1 MGIFSGKIVSNSLWM
16 MLEKVISIF
25 GLIFVTSYVAKYI
38 GPTNFGKIALAT
50 TLFTFVQTLTW
61 FGNQEIL
68 FKRVSKNHQSGLNYL
83 SNTQKIRFYLFL
95 FMSLPILFG
104 LYIFTDL
111 LTLIFG
117 IATAFAT
124 YFITQDIYAVYN
136 NAVLHSY
143 INAIVNM
150 VGLSIAL
157 VVRYVI
163 VLFELEYA
171 YLSIPIVLVTL
182 IPYLLKRYWFNRSLK
197 TPILNQQKYR
207 KYYFLAGGSLVIST
221 LAISFYTQITSLML
235 AKLTSLKDLGIYAVA
250 VTLGTA
256 WSFINFAVIT
266 SVLSKIYRE
275 KSHYESYVMI
285 AKLNL
290 VILAVS
296 LSVVAVL
303 GLLGPWII
311 ETLYGAA
318 YQDAYKLLIIL
329 ALSTMLSGLGTIAA
343 RLMVKEESYAYI
355 SKKMLFVALSA
366 LPISYGMI
374 YVYGLIGAAYSV
386 FIIELLSLTV
396 FNYFYKDG
404 LIFKIH
410 FFPLFKQQLQAK
422 YNIGATSV

>member
-95 FMSLPILFG
+95 LMSLPILIG

-157 VVRYVI
+157 AVRYVI
-163 VLFELEYA
+163 VLFEMEYA

-235 AKLTSLKDLGIYAVA
+235 AKLTSLKDLGVYAVA

-343 RLMVKEESYAYI
+343 RLMVKEESYTYI

-374 YVYGLIGAAYSV
+374 YIYGLIGAAYSV

-410 FFPLFKQQLQAK
+410 LFPFFKHSLKMKQ
-422 YNIGATSV
+422 

>member
-104 LYIFTDL
+104 LYVFTDL

-157 VVRYVI
+157 AVRYVI
-163 VLFELEYA
+163 VLFEMEYA

-235 AKLTSLKDLGIYAVA
+235 AKLTSLKDLGVYAVA

-318 YQDAYKLLIIL
+318 YQDAYQLLIIL

-366 LPISYGMI
+366 LPISYAMI

-410 FFPLFKQQLQAK
+410 LFPFFKHSLKMKQ
-422 YNIGATSV
+422 

>member
-83 SNTQKIRFYLFL
+83 SNTQQIRFYLFL

-157 VVRYVI
+157 AVRYVI
-163 VLFELEYA
+163 VLFEMEYA

-197 TPILNQQKYR
+197 TPIMNQQKYR

-275 KSHYESYVMI
+275 KDHYQSYVMV

-296 LSVVAVL
+296 LPVVAVL

-410 FFPLFKQQLQAK
+410 LFPFFKHSLKMKQ
-422 YNIGATSV
+422 

>member
-157 VVRYVI
+157 AVRYVI

-235 AKLTSLKDLGIYAVA
+235 AKLTSLKDLGVYAVA

-275 KSHYESYVMI
+275 KDHYASYVMV

-303 GLLGPWII
+303 GLFGQWII

-343 RLMVKEESYAYI
+343 RLMVKEESYTYI

-374 YVYGLIGAAYSV
+374 YAYGLIGAAYSV

-410 FFPLFKQQLQAK
+410 FFPFFKHSLKMKQ
-422 YNIGATSV
+422 

>member
-95 FMSLPILFG
+95 LMSLPILFG
-104 LYIFTDL
+104 LYVFTDL

-117 IATAFAT
+117 VATAFAT

-157 VVRYVI
+157 AVRYVI
-163 VLFELEYA
+163 VLFEMEYA
-171 YLSIPIVLVTL
+171 YLAIPIVLVTL

-207 KYYFLAGGSLVIST
+207 KYYFLAGSSLVIST
-221 LAISFYTQITSLML
+221 LAVSFYTQITSLML

-256 WSFINFAVIT
+256 WSFINFSIIT

-275 KSHYESYVMI
+275 KDHYQSYVMI
-285 AKLNL
+285 AKLNV
-290 VILAVS
+290 VILAIS

-303 GLLGPWII
+303 GVFGQWVI

-318 YQDAYKLLIIL
+318 YQTAYQLLIVL

-366 LPISYGMI
+366 LPISYAMI
-374 YVYGLIGAAYSV
+374 YVYGLTGAAYSV
-386 FIIELLSLTV
+386 LIIELLSLTV

-410 FFPLFKQQLQAK
+410 FFPFFKHSLKMKQ
-422 YNIGATSV
+422 

>member
-1 MGIFSGKIVSNSLWM
+1 MGILSGKIVSNSLWM

-95 FMSLPILFG
+95 LMSLPILFG

-111 LTLIFG
+111 LTLVFG

-157 VVRYVI
+157 IVRYVI
-163 VLFELEYA
+163 VLFEMEYA

-221 LAISFYTQITSLML
+221 LAVSFYTQITSLML

-275 KSHYESYVMI
+275 KSHYESYVMV

-303 GLLGPWII
+303 GLLGQWII
-311 ETLYGAA
+311 ETLYGTA

-410 FFPLFKQQLQAK
+410 LFPFFKHSLKMKQ
-422 YNIGATSV
+422 

>member
-1 MGIFSGKIVSNSLWM
+1 MGIFSGKILSNSLWM

-83 SNTQKIRFYLFL
+83 SNTQKIRFYLFFL
-95 FMSLPILFG
+95 MSLPILFG

-117 IATAFAT
+117 VATAFAT

-157 VVRYVI
+157 AVRYVI

-171 YLSIPIVLVTL
+171 YLAIPIVLVTL

-207 KYYFLAGGSLVIST
+207 KYYFLAGGSLVISS
-221 LAISFYTQITSLML
+221 LAVSFYTQITSLML

-275 KSHYESYVMI
+275 KDHYASYVMV

-296 LSVVAVL
+296 LFVVAVL
-303 GLLGPWII
+303 GVLGQWII
-311 ETLYGAA
+311 EILYGAA
-318 YQDAYKLLIIL
+318 YQDAYKLLIVL

-410 FFPLFKQQLQAK
+410 LFPFFKHSLKMKQ
-422 YNIGATSV
+422 

>member
-1 MGIFSGKIVSNSLWM
+1 
-16 MLEKVISIF
+16 
-25 GLIFVTSYVAKYI
+25 
-38 GPTNFGKIALAT
+38 
-50 TLFTFVQTLTW
+50 
-61 FGNQEIL
+61 
-68 FKRVSKNHQSGLNYL
+68 
-83 SNTQKIRFYLFL
+83 
-95 FMSLPILFG
+95 MSLPILFG

-157 VVRYVI
+157 AVRYVI
-163 VLFELEYA
+163 VLFEMEYA

-221 LAISFYTQITSLML
+221 LAVSFYTQITSLML

-275 KSHYESYVMI
+275 KDHYQSYVMV

-386 FIIELLSLTV
+386 FIIELLSLTI

-410 FFPLFKQQLQAK
+410 LFPFFKHSLKFKH
-422 YNIGATSV
+422 

>member
-1 MGIFSGKIVSNSLWM
+1 MGIFSGKIVFNSLWM
-16 MLEKVISIF
+16 MLEKFIGIF
-25 GLIFVTSYVAKYI
+25 GVIFVTSFVAKYI
-38 GPTNFGKIALAT
+38 GPANFGKIALVT
-50 TLFTFVQTLTW
+50 TLFTFVQTITW

-83 SNTQKIRFYLFL
+83 SNTQKIRFYLFFL
-95 FMSLPILFG
+95 MSLPILFG

-117 IATAFAT
+117 VATAFAT

-157 VVRYVI
+157 AVRYVI

-207 KYYFLAGGSLVIST
+207 KYYFLAGGSLVISS
-221 LAISFYTQITSLML
+221 LAVSFYTQITSLML

-275 KSHYESYVMI
+275 KDHYASYVMV

-296 LSVVAVL
+296 LFVVAVL
-303 GLLGPWII
+303 GVLGQWII
-311 ETLYGAA
+311 EILYGAA

-396 FNYFYKDG
+396 FNYFYKGG

-410 FFPLFKQQLQAK
+410 FFPFFKHSLKMKQ
-422 YNIGATSV
+422 

>member
-104 LYIFTDL
+104 LYVFTDL

-157 VVRYVI
+157 AVRYVI

-235 AKLTSLKDLGIYAVA
+235 AKLTSLKDLGVYAVA

-318 YQDAYKLLIIL
+318 YQDAYQLLIIL

-366 LPISYGMI
+366 LPISYAMI

-410 FFPLFKQQLQAK
+410 LFPFFKHSLKMKQ
-422 YNIGATSV
+422 

>member
-157 VVRYVI
+157 AVRYVI

-235 AKLTSLKDLGIYAVA
+235 AKLTSLKDLGVYAVA

-366 LPISYGMI
+366 LPISYAMI

-410 FFPLFKQQLQAK
+410 LFPFFKHSLKMKQ
-422 YNIGATSV
+422 

>member
-157 VVRYVI
+157 AVRYVI

-221 LAISFYTQITSLML
+221 LAVSFYTQITSLML
-235 AKLTSLKDLGIYAVA
+235 AKLTSLKDLGVYAVA

-275 KSHYESYVMI
+275 KSHYESYVMV

-290 VILAVS
+290 LILAVS

-303 GLLGPWII
+303 GVFGHWVI

-318 YQDAYKLLIIL
+318 YQDAYQLLIIL

-410 FFPLFKQQLQAK
+410 LFPFFKHSLKMKQ
-422 YNIGATSV
+422 

>member
-83 SNTQKIRFYLFL
+83 SNTQKVRFYLFL
-95 FMSLPILFG
+95 LMSLPILFA
-104 LYIFTDL
+104 LYVFTDL
-111 LTLIFG
+111 LTLVFG
-117 IATAFAT
+117 IATALAT

-157 VVRYVI
+157 AVRYVI
-163 VLFELEYA
+163 VLFEMEYA

-182 IPYLLKRYWFNRSLK
+182 IPYLLKRYWFNRTLK

-221 LAISFYTQITSLML
+221 LAVSFYTQITSLML
-235 AKLTSLKDLGIYAVA
+235 AKLTSLKDLGVYAVA

-410 FFPLFKQQLQAK
+410 LFPFFKHSLKMKQ
-422 YNIGATSV
+422 

>member
-157 VVRYVI
+157 AVRYVI

-235 AKLTSLKDLGIYAVA
+235 AKLTSLKDLGVYAVA

-410 FFPLFKQQLQAK
+410 LFPFFKHSLKMKQ
-422 YNIGATSV
+422 

>member
-157 VVRYVI
+157 AVRYVI
-163 VLFELEYA
+163 VLFEMEYA

-221 LAISFYTQITSLML
+221 LAVSFYTQITSLML

-303 GLLGPWII
+303 GLLGPLII

-366 LPISYGMI
+366 LPISYAMI

-410 FFPLFKQQLQAK
+410 LFPFFKHSLKMKQ
-422 YNIGATSV
+422 

>member
-235 AKLTSLKDLGIYAVA
+235 AKLTSLKELGIYAVA

-256 WSFINFAVIT
+256 WSFVNISVIT
-266 SVLSKIYRE
+266 SVLSKIYQV
-275 KSHYESYVMI
+275 KNDHESYALI
-285 AKLNL
+285 AKLNV
-290 VILAVS
+290 VIILIS
-296 LSVVAVL
+296 LSAIAALYFL
-303 GLLGPWII
+303 GNVII
-311 ETLYGAA
+311 QWLYGSA
-318 YQDAYKLLIIL
+318 YLEAQYLVLIL
-329 ALSTMLSGLGTIAA
+329 ALSTMCSGLGTVSA
-343 RLMVKEESYAYI
+343 RLMIKQESYHYI
-355 SKKMLFVALSA
+355 SKKMALVALSA
-366 LPISYGMI
+366 LPISYVM
-374 YVYGLIGAAYSV
+374 VKSYGLQGAAYSV
-386 FIIELLSLTV
+386 LLIEFLSLTL
-396 FNYFYKDG
+396 FNYFYKNG
-404 LIFKIH
+404 IIFKVH
-410 FFPLFKQQLQAK
+410 FWFLYRSKFKNSPEL
-422 YNIGATSV
+422 

>member
-1 MGIFSGKIVSNSLWM
+1 MGIFSGKILSNSLWM

-83 SNTQKIRFYLFL
+83 SNTQKIRFYLFFL
-95 FMSLPILFG
+95 MSLPILFG

-117 IATAFAT
+117 VATAFAT

-157 VVRYVI
+157 AVRYVI

-171 YLSIPIVLVTL
+171 YLAIPIVLVTL

-207 KYYFLAGGSLVIST
+207 KYYFLAGGSLVISS
-221 LAISFYTQITSLML
+221 LAVSFYTQITSLML

-275 KSHYESYVMI
+275 KDHYASYVMV

-296 LSVVAVL
+296 LFVVAVL
-303 GLLGPWII
+303 VLFGQWII
-311 ETLYGAA
+311 EILYGAA

-410 FFPLFKQQLQAK
+410 LFPFFKHSLKMKQ
-422 YNIGATSV
+422 

>member
-95 FMSLPILFG
+95 LMSLPILFA
-104 LYIFTDL
+104 LYVFTDL
-111 LTLIFG
+111 LTLVFG
-117 IATAFAT
+117 IATALAT

-157 VVRYVI
+157 AVRYVI
-163 VLFELEYA
+163 VLFEMEYA

-221 LAISFYTQITSLML
+221 LAVSFYTQITSLML

-374 YVYGLIGAAYSV
+374 YAYGLIGAAYSV

-410 FFPLFKQQLQAK
+410 LFPFFKHSLKMKQ
-422 YNIGATSV
+422 

>member
-157 VVRYVI
+157 AVRYVI

-221 LAISFYTQITSLML
+221 LAVSFYTQITSLML

-275 KSHYESYVMI
+275 KDHYASYVMV

-296 LSVVAVL
+296 LFVVAVL
-303 GLLGPWII
+303 VLFGQWII
-311 ETLYGAA
+311 EILYGAA

-410 FFPLFKQQLQAK
+410 LFPFFKHSLKMKQ
-422 YNIGATSV
+422 

>member
-163 VLFELEYA
+163 VLFEMEYA

-197 TPILNQQKYR
+197 TPILNRQKYR

-221 LAISFYTQITSLML
+221 LAVSFYTQITSLML

-303 GLLGPWII
+303 GLLGPLII

-410 FFPLFKQQLQAK
+410 LFPFFKHSLKMKQ
-422 YNIGATSV
+422 

>member
-157 VVRYVI
+157 AVRYVI
-163 VLFELEYA
+163 VLFEMEYA

-275 KSHYESYVMI
+275 KDHYQSYVMV

-296 LSVVAVL
+296 LPVVAVL

-318 YQDAYKLLIIL
+318 YQDAYQLLIIL

-343 RLMVKEESYAYI
+343 RLMVKEESYTYI

-410 FFPLFKQQLQAK
+410 LFPFFKHSLKMKQ
-422 YNIGATSV
+422 

>member
-1 MGIFSGKIVSNSLWM
+1 MEVFSRRIMSNSLWM
-16 MLEKVISIF
+16 MLEKIISIF

-83 SNTQKIRFYLFL
+83 FNTQRIRFYLFL
-95 FMSLPILFG
+95 FMSLPILLG

-117 IATAFAT
+117 ISTALAT
-124 YFITQDIYAVYN
+124 YFITQDIYAIYN

-150 VGLSIAL
+150 AGLAIAL
-157 VVRYVI
+157 AVRYVI
-163 VLFELEYA
+163 VIFEMEYA

-182 IPYLLKRYWFNRSLK
+182 IPYLLKQYWFNRDHK
-197 TPILNQQKYR
+197 AHFFNQSKYR

-256 WSFINFAVIT
+256 WSFINFSIIT
-266 SVLSKIYRE
+266 SVLSKVYRE
-275 KSHYESYVMI
+275 KDDYQSYYII
-285 AKLNL
+285 AQLNL
-290 VILAVS
+290 IIIVVS
-296 LSVVAVL
+296 LFVIMFLAKFGRWIINILYGSAYQEAHYLIIVL
-303 GLLGPWII
+303 GLS
-311 ETLYGAA
+311 TLC
-318 YQDAYKLLIIL
+318 
-329 ALSTMLSGLGTIAA
+329 SGLGTIAA
-343 RLMVKEESYAYI
+343 RLMIKEESYSYI
-355 SKKMLFVALSA
+355 SKKMLAVACSA
-366 LPISYGMI
+366 LPISYVM
-374 YVYGLIGAAYSV
+374 VSLYGLKGAAYSV
-386 FIIELLSLTV
+386 LLIEFLSLTV
-396 FNYFYKDG
+396 FNYFYRNG
-404 LIFKIH
+404 LILKIH
-410 FFPLFKQQLQAK
+410 FFPFFKHSLKFKLQEEQC
-422 YNIGATSV
+422 

>member
-83 SNTQKIRFYLFL
+83 SNTQQIRFYLFL

-157 VVRYVI
+157 AVRYVI
-163 VLFELEYA
+163 VLFEMEYA

-197 TPILNQQKYR
+197 TPIMNQQKYR

-275 KSHYESYVMI
+275 KDHYQSYVMV

-296 LSVVAVL
+296 LPVVAVL

-343 RLMVKEESYAYI
+343 RLMVKEESYTYI

-410 FFPLFKQQLQAK
+410 LFPFFKHSLKMKQ
-422 YNIGATSV
+422 

>member
-171 YLSIPIVLVTL
+171 YLAIPIVLVTL

-221 LAISFYTQITSLML
+221 LAVSFYTQITSLML
-235 AKLTSLKDLGIYAVA
+235 AKLTSLKDLGVYAVA

-318 YQDAYKLLIIL
+318 YQDAYQLLIIL

-366 LPISYGMI
+366 LPISYAMI

-410 FFPLFKQQLQAK
+410 LFPFFKHSLKMKQ
-422 YNIGATSV
+422 